1 MPYMPP
7 SCSSLN
13 KISAS
18 VLKCTMDQKIE
29 KEYHEKN
36 TILWDKEWE
45 ELPEIWFSTS
55 SKQMK
60 EDMFDSEK
68 KDIKKKEQEKRETRN
83 NMIES
88 IPEYLSNSL
97 RMDNSYKYTR
107 EWEEWNNKE
116 WQPWE
121 VNEEKQELQ
130 KLSNYLR
137 KVSSSPS
144 FESTLSAYGNTT
156 KELNLSTNLNLTEST
171 DALEDSNRLKVV
183 RKKSGELVK
192 SSLKSEKHKRPQSM
206 PSTPILHKNVQF
218 ATKLE
223 EIKHFSQAEKPEE
236 VSKSGLVDE
245 SYQDIYGMAFDYDLY
260 DLKKEEKNS
269 DLTIELVNF
278 ENSGALCLSQNV
290 QLETVYLS
298 SDKRHLLGRVAVKN
312 ISFEKIVGIRFT
324 MDFWQTISEVNA
336 EYTDDI
342 LTKQYKDNLDRFV
355 FNIKLHE
362 LMNIE
367 DKTLY
372 LCVRYRI
379 PGEEFWDNNSGM
391 NYKIGFKRKFKT
403 HTRPFTHFPAF
414 SLGSRY
420 LDDDFNTESDSHLS
434 MFQSYKNDPFHVSLM
449 NDSTNT
455 KQSLRKKDNFAN
467 IFSNRYDFS
476 TSLTAAIKASGT
488 TNYNE
493 SKNNDSKTKDI
504 NSYEDSIENVDLYFS
519 DLFLVEKPLTRSQ
532 SNISFGNDISNTLSL
547 NDTKLSTSFQENKNA
562 CDLFKGSSKPSVDS
576 VLYQNFLDSYC
587 FFRGSDKINT
597 QDAESITYTGENP
610 EKNIPSISHKKS
622 NSSSSLSSINEF
634 IPFSSFSG
642 PLFYSQSSLSSISSV
657 DSVSNVQQPSESK
670 TSIDLYYNH
679 LINSSLTLET
689 PGGALTAIRT

>member
-7 SCSSLN
+7 SCGSLN

-18 VLKCTMDQKIE
+18 ALKCSVDGKIE
-29 KEYHEKN
+29 EEYYEKN
-36 TILWDKEWE
+36 TIVWDREWG

-60 EDMFDSEK
+60 KDVFDTDKEDGG
-68 KDIKKKEQEKRETRN
+68 KERQEKQETIK

-88 IPEYLSNSL
+88 MPEYVSDTL
-97 RMDNSYKYTR
+97 RVDNSYKYAS
-107 EWEEWNNKE
+107 EEEWRRKE
-116 WQPWE
+116 WQSWKIS
-121 VNEEKQELQ
+121 EERQELQ
-130 KLSNYLR
+130 RLSSYLR

-144 FESTLSAYGNTT
+144 FESTLSAYENAA
-156 KELNLSTNLNLTEST
+156 KELSQSANSEPTEKI
-171 DALEDSNRLKVV
+171 DALEDFNGLKVV

-236 VSKSGLVDE
+236 VSKSGLIDE

-278 ENSGALCLSQNV
+278 ENRETLCLFQNV

-312 ISFEKIVGIRFT
+312 LSFEKIVGIRFT

-367 DKTLY
+367 NKTLY

-391 NYKIGFKRKFKT
+391 NYKIGFKRKSKM
-403 HTRPFTHFPAF
+403 HTRPFIHFPPF

-420 LDDDFNTESDSHLS
+420 LNDDFDEESDYHLS
-434 MFQSYKNDPFHVSLM
+434 TFQSYKNDPIHVSQM

-455 KQSLRKKDNFAN
+455 KQLSRKKDNFAN
-467 IFSNRYDFS
+467 NFSNRYDFS

-488 TNYNE
+488 TNYSENK
-493 SKNNDSKTKDI
+493 SKDSKTKDI
-504 NSYEDSIENVDLYFS
+504 DSYEDSIKNVDLYFS
-519 DLFLVEKPLTRSQ
+519 DLFLVEKPLTKSRS
-532 SNISFGNDISNTLSL
+532 NTSFGNDISNTLSL
-547 NDTKLSTSFQENKNA
+547 SDINLSTSSQENGIE
-562 CDLFKGSSKPSVDS
+562 CDLFKGII
-576 VLYQNFLDSYC
+576 VL
-587 FFRGSDKINT
+587 GSDKINT
-597 QDAESITYTGENP
+597 QDAEPTAHTDENSEKSIS
-610 EKNIPSISHKKS
+610 SISHKKS
-622 NSSSSLSSINEF
+622 NSSNSLPSISEF
-634 IPFSSFSG
+634 IPFSSFSR
-642 PLFYSQSSLSSISSV
+642 PSLFYSQSSISSV

-670 TSIDLYYNH
+670 SSINLYYNH

-689 PGGALTAIRT
+689 PGGTLTAIRT